1 MFMGFYLNILKLNI
15 DTVEISTK
23 TLAYKPLQFYDH
35 FSQDPAFTLE
45 LRWDTESQLIS
56 VYNSSSVNNIIN

>member
-35 FSQDPAFTLE
+35 L
-45 LRWDTESQLIS
+45 
-56 VYNSSSVNNIIN
+56 